1 MKKTAFVLVFLGMAG
16 VAAVLTGIIPRPTPR
31 ASVADVN
38 PKKLFRPRLGVAIS
52 PDIAF
57 RDESG
62 ARVTMGDFGK
72 DRPYILVPA
81 YYRCPS
87 LCNEVLNDL
96 VKAMNMIAA
105 YSAGKDYDV
114 VVVSFH
120 PEEKPELARA
130 KKDAYVE
137 AYERKGGE
145 AGWHFLT
152 GDQPQID
159 RLLDEIGYKVLWDDY
174 KKEYAHAAGIVICSP
189 EGVVARYFPGIDYRP
204 LYLRMALAEAG
215 RGKIAPGIMDQVLM
229 PCFAFDASKGQ
240 YSAAVLFLVKAS
252 GALTVAVLAG
262 AWVGMTLVRRR
273 PPAGSPG
280 PVREEHG
287 SALQPPHGIQR

>member
-1 MKKTAFVLVFLGMAG
+1 MKKTAFLLVFLGMVG
-16 VAAVLTGIIPRPTPR
+16 VAAVLTWIIPRPTPR
-31 ASVADVN
+31 ASVTDVN

-57 RDESG
+57 RDETG
-62 ARVTMGDFGK
+62 KRVAMGDFGK
-72 DRPYILVPA
+72 DRPFILVPA
-81 YYRCPS
+81 YYQCPS

-96 VKAMNMIAA
+96 VKALSMIAA

-120 PEEKPELARA
+120 PAEKPALASA
-130 KKDAYVE
+130 KKAAYVE
-137 AYERKGGE
+137 AYDRQGGE
-145 AGWHFLT
+145 DGWHFLT
-152 GDQPQID
+152 GEQEQID

-174 KKEYAHAAGIVICSP
+174 KKEYAHAAGIVVCSP

-229 PCFAFDASKGQ
+229 PCFAFDPSKGQ
-240 YSAAVLFLVKAS
+240 YSASVLFLVKVA
-252 GALTVAVLAG
+252 GVLTVAMLAG
-262 AWVGMTLVRRR
+262 AWVGMTWVRRR
-273 PPAGSPG
+273 KNQ
-280 PVREEHG
+280 
-287 SALQPPHGIQR
+287 LI

>member
-1 MKKTAFVLVFLGMAG
+1 MKKAAFILVFLGMAG
-16 VAAVLTGIIPRPTPR
+16 IAAALTTVIPRATPR
-31 ASVADVN
+31 ASVTDVN
-38 PKKLFRPRLGVAIS
+38 PKKLFRPRLGSAIS

-57 RDESG
+57 RNETG
-62 ARVTMGDFGK
+62 EPVTIGDYGK
-72 DRPYILVPA
+72 DRPIILVPA

-96 VKAMNMIAA
+96 VKALRLIAA

-120 PEEKPELARA
+120 PGDKPELASA
-130 KKDAYVE
+130 KKAAYVE
-137 AYERKGGE
+137 EYGRQGGE

-152 GDQPQID
+152 GNQDQID
-159 RLLDEIGYKVLWDDY
+159 RLLDEIGYKVLWDDDR
-174 KKEYAHAAGIVICSP
+174 KEYAHAAGIVICSP

-229 PCFAFDASKGQ
+229 PCFVFDPNKGQ
-240 YSAAVLFLVKAS
+240 YSAAVLFMVKVA
-252 GALTVAVLAG
+252 GVLTLMTLAG
-262 AWVGMTLVRRR
+262 AWAGMTWVRRR
-273 PPAGSPG
+273 PIKDLNILSTD
-280 PVREEHG
+280 EH
-287 SALQPPHGIQR
+287 R